1 MQIIDIQTTKSCL
14 DKSSVK
20 IVTVN
25 ESITRNT
32 LKLFR
37 EFGDL
42 HVYELLNPLFIVR
55 NPYHWEIKGLLNE
68 RKFKIIMYQDEWAE
82 ILIKFMRLFSS
93 AF

>member
-1 MQIIDIQTTKSCL
+1 MQIIDIQTTKNCL

-25 ESITRNT
+25 ESITRST

-42 HVYELLNPLFIVR
+42 QVYELLNPLFIIR
-55 NPYHWEIKGLLNE
+55 NPYHWEIKGLVND
-68 RKFKIIMYQDEWAE
+68 RKIKITMYQDEWAD
-82 ILIKFMRLFSS
+82 ILIKFMKLFNS

>member
-14 DKSSVK
+14 DKSAVK

-25 ESITRNT
+25 ESITRST

-37 EFGDL
+37 QFGDL
-42 HVYELLNPLFIVR
+42 QVYELMNPLFIVR
-55 NPYHWEIKGLLNE
+55 NPNHWEIKGLLND
-68 RKFKIIMYQDEWAE
+68 RKIKVTLYKDEWAE

>member
-14 DKSSVK
+14 DKSAVK
-20 IVTVN
+20 IVN
-25 ESITRNT
+25 ESITRST

-37 EFGDL
+37 QFGDL
-42 HVYELLNPLFIVR
+42 QVYELMNPLFIVR
-55 NPYHWEIKGLLNE
+55 NPNHWEIKGLLND
-68 RKFKIIMYQDEWAE
+68 RKIKVTLYKDEWAE